1 MVRGPGD
8 VKLAERRRRRYCL
21 ASPLKN
27 RGNSDAIRMLS
38 WLLHNAIQ
46 IYSFIV
52 IAHVVLNLLVAF
64 QVVNPRVPI
73 VMQIGRILYRLSEP
87 ALAPIR
93 RFLPAVAGIDLSP
106 LVLLLLLQLVG
117 GWIVG
122 QLLIAGL

>member
-1 MVRGPGD
+1 
-8 VKLAERRRRRYCL
+8 
-21 ASPLKN
+21 
-27 RGNSDAIRMLS
+27 MLS